1 LEENF
6 LMKQKLRSTLV
17 MMSLLLVISLIAAQ
31 CGAAAPTEAPKEP
44 AAAAPATE
52 APAEEPAA
60 EVPATEAP
68 AAEEPAAMEKLAGD
82 ILVDGSSTV
91 YPITEAMAEEF
102 GKLHPDTRVTVG
114 ISGTGGGF
122 KKFCAGE
129 TDISDASRPI
139 KPSEAEA
146 CAANNI
152 EYIELPVAYDGL
164 AVMINPENDW
174 AETMTVEELKMLWEP
189 AAQGKIMRWNQ
200 IRPDWPDEEIHLY
213 GAGTD
218 SGTYDY
224 FTQAIVGEEGS
235 SRGDFQASE
244 DDNVLV
250 QGIAGDP
257 LALGFFG
264 VAYYQENKDI
274 LKLVAIDDEDPTNG
288 DGPILPSEETV
299 NNGTYQPLAR
309 PIFIYVRQEAAE
321 RPEVDGF
328 IDFYL
333 NPENAT
339 TLVREVGYIPLPT
352 NIIELAKTRFDDR
365 VYGSIYGG
373 EGSQV
378 GVTLE
383 DLLQAEQ

>member
-1 LEENF
+1 MRYLHF
-6 LMKQKLRSTLV
+6 FTLV
-17 MMSLLLVISLIAAQ
+17 LIAGVLAACGGISQANQPPAAQ
-31 CGAAAPTEAPKEP
+31 VTESAVSVSTEA
-44 AAAAPATE
+44 AS
-52 APAEEPAA
+52 
-60 EVPATEAP
+60 
-68 AAEEPAAMEKLAGD
+68 LAGD

-102 GKLHPDTRVTVG
+102 GKEQPDVRVTVG

-139 KPSEAEA
+139 KPSEVEQ
-146 CAANNI
+146 CQSNNI
-152 EYIELPVAYDGL
+152 EYIELPVAFDGL
-164 AVMINPENDW
+164 AVMVNPENDW
-174 AETMTVEELKMLWEP
+174 ATSMTVEELKMLWEP
-189 AAQGKIMRWNQ
+189 EAQGKITRWNQ
-200 IRPDWPDEEIHLY
+200 IRAGWPDEEIHLF

-224 FTQAIVGEEGS
+224 FTDAIVGEEGA

-250 QGIAGDP
+250 QGIATDP

-264 VAYYQENKDI
+264 LAYYEENADK
-274 LKLVAIDDEDPTNG
+274 LKLVAIDDEDPSNG
-288 DGPILPSEETV
+288 DGPILPNEETV

-309 PIFIYVRQEAAE
+309 PIFIYVRKEAAE
-321 RPEVDGF
+321 RPEVQGF
-328 IDFYL
+328 VEFYL
-333 NPENAT
+333 KPENAT
-339 TLVREVGYIPLPT
+339 TLVREVGYVPLPES
-352 NIIELAKTRFDDR
+352 IIKLAQERFDNR
-365 VYGSIYGG
+365 ILGSIYGG

-383 DLLQAEQ
+383 DLLKAEQ